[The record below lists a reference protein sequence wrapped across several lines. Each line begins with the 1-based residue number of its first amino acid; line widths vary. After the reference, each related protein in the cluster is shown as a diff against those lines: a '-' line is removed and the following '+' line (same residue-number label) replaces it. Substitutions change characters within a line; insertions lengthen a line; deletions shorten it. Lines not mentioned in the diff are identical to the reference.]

1 MEARDIADLFVTA
14 IDKIEFYW
22 NFYTVTLL
30 ALIGWLVTTKQ
41 ALDRG
46 LKLLLSVGYLIFVA
60 MNLTGLWGSY
70 TLAEALRLDLLAAT
84 ADHAQRIE
92 HARNV
97 LAGRFRF
104 GNRDLSELTTGR
116 VRDALGEVLEFPAEG
131 LAQLGGETLDHVVGK
146 QARLHCRNLRHGRR
160 AETTPTISE
169 HTGILRFRAKAVKP
183 VGQKCCVSGPR
194 GARRGAACR
203 MPP

>member
-1 MEARDIADLFVTA
+1 VEARDIADLFVTA

-84 ADHAQRIE
+84 ADQAQTIE
-92 HARNV
+92 HARNI
-97 LAGRFRF
+97 LAGRSMEAQRTLAFVIH
-104 GNRDLSELTTGR
+104 GVLAML
-116 VRDALGEVLEFPAEG
+116 VLGVIWLRRSSPANG
-131 LAQLGGETLDHVVGK
+131 LG
-146 QARLHCRNLRHGRR
+146 
-160 AETTPTISE
+160 
-169 HTGILRFRAKAVKP
+169 
-183 VGQKCCVSGPR
+183 
-194 GARRGAACR
+194 
-203 MPP
+203 